1 MATISSL
8 QDQIFEREGFKV
20 TFERLDN
27 AKAAIPDYDYAIMAP
42 NTWKVSDW
50 KTVRL
55 AAYVMLFKSV
65 TVYRGDGTVLRN
77 DVKLAHLRD
86 GYYAATYGD
95 TEPRASVV
103 PLKRPKTAR
112 K

>member
-8 QDQIFEREGFKV
+8 QAQIFEREGFKV
-20 TFERLDN
+20 TFERLN
-27 AKAAIPDYDYAIMAP
+27 NSKVTIPDYNYPVMAP

-65 TVYRGDGTVLRN
+65 TLYRGDGTVLRT

-95 TEPRASVV
+95 TEPRASVF
-103 PLKRPKTAR
+103 PLKQPKKTR
-112 K
+112 

>member
-1 MATISSL
+1 MATVTSL
-8 QDQIFEREGFKV
+8 QEQIFQREGFRV

-27 AKAAIPDYDYAIMAP
+27 TKVAIPDYDYPVMAP
-42 NTWKVSDW
+42 STWKVSDW

-65 TVYRGDGTVLRN
+65 IVYRGDGTVLRN
-77 DVKLAHLRD
+77 DVKLGHLRD
-86 GYYAATYGD
+86 GYYAAAYGD

-103 PLKRPKTAR
+103 PLKAPKRPR

>member
-20 TFERLDN
+20 TFERLSN
-27 AKAAIPDYDYAIMAP
+27 AKLTIPDYKYPVMAP
-42 NTWKVSDW
+42 STWKVSDW

-65 TVYRGDGTVLRN
+65 TVYRGDGSVLRT
-77 DVKLAHLRD
+77 DVRLSHLRD
-86 GYYAATYGD
+86 SYYVAVYGD
-95 TEPRASVV
+95 TDTTTSIV
-103 PLKRPKTAR
+103 PMRRSKGK